1 MTVFRAQRLRKAR
14 LRPGGVPSIAAVQP
28 LHVATWIEIQTRER
42 SAPTAKQSLAAVRH
56 LSDWLVVDQ
65 VCR

>member
-1 MTVFRAQRLRKAR
+1 M
-14 LRPGGVPSIAAVQP
+14 PSIAAVQP